1 MKQSNCPNRK
11 SGRKRA
17 EDVENVDIVDRYKM
31 LRILNKKYP
40 HLFER
45 NFPQKNVDVVDN
57 YFFSRFSPIFTTSP
71 APIVINRSPLMQF
84 FRMKS

>member
-11 SGRKRA
+11 GGRKRA
-17 EDVENVDIVDRYKM
+17 KDVENVDIVDRHKM

-57 YFFSRFSPIFTTSP
+57 YFASRFSPIFTTSP